1 MDELKKNIR
10 RAGFTQIQIAE
21 LIKIKPSTLTSYL
34 NRYNP
39 MPEEIK
45 IKIEEILNKKL
56 S

>member
-10 RAGFTQIQIAE
+10 RAGFTQLEIAE
-21 LIKIKPSTLTSYL
+21 MIDIKPSTLTSYL

-39 MPEEIK
+39 MPDDVK
-45 IKIEEILNKKL
+45 VKIEEILKDA